1 MNNNLTIAEQY
12 YRGWESSD
20 KSLLN
25 LSPDLKFTSPDSNYS
40 NSEDFITACWQYS
53 GIKMNNKIFLSG
65 GDHVCVKYDFSMP
78 DGSVKPCVE
87 WLTFKKGMISEI
99 LVFYNK

>member
-1 MNNNLTIAEQY
+1 MSNNLTIAEHY
-12 YRGWESSD
+12 YRGWENSD
-20 KSLLN
+20 KGLLKI
-25 LSPDLKFTSPDSNYS
+25 SPDLKFKSPDAEYHSS
-40 NSEDFITACWQYS
+40 KDFLKECWQYS
-53 GIKMNNKIFLSG
+53 GMKMNNKIFLSG
-65 GDHVCVKYDFSMP
+65 GDHVCEKYDFSMP